1 MTSKNPEQSNHPT
14 PNTQYSTFNTQH
26 SILMNPEPSN
36 KTLAD
41 YAISYKMSVA
51 AFNPTATVK
60 EVRAAAAKEFGCRES
75 QTTGTVYLVLKE
87 FTQPL
92 TERVRRIR
100 NFFDTNTIKLGDI
113 DIIPSMNFW
122 RVSEFVRDEIP
133 EFDKAADD
141 FVRRWE
147 SEIKPKS
154 IEELKRLG
162 VVLQNKGVK
171 AWRMPV
177 SEVADRI
184 YFNFT
189 KTPIGDT
196 RTLSNL
202 QGLTDDLRQSFEE
215 ELLAQ
220 QEDISLR
227 ANEELNKRLQKV
239 LQDFVKK
246 MKGYKGQGQRIHDSV
261 VGNIGELVQLIP
273 SMIVGEDDA
282 IVELAQEAQLL
293 TNWDVDI
300 LKESEPARKEA
311 VNSAE
316 SILSKMRF

>member
-1 MTSKNPEQSNHPT
+1 
-14 PNTQYSTFNTQH
+14 
-26 SILMNPEPSN
+26 
-36 KTLAD
+36 
-41 YAISYKMSVA
+41 
-51 AFNPTATVK
+51 
-60 EVRAAAAKEFGCRES
+60 
-75 QTTGTVYLVLKE
+75 
-87 FTQPL
+87 
-92 TERVRRIR
+92 
-100 NFFDTNTIKLGDI
+100 
-113 DIIPSMNFW
+113 MNFW

-202 QGLTDDLRQSFEE
+202 QGNTDDLRQSFEE

-220 QEDISLR
+220 QEDISPSSERGTQQATSKSSSRLCEEDERIQR
-227 ANEELNKRLQKV
+227 ARATHPRLC
-239 LQDFVKK
+239 
-246 MKGYKGQGQRIHDSV
+246 GREH
-261 VGNIGELVQLIP
+261 
-273 SMIVGEDDA
+273 
-282 IVELAQEAQLL
+282 
-293 TNWDVDI
+293 
-300 LKESEPARKEA
+300 R
-311 VNSAE
+311 
-316 SILSKMRF
+316 